1 MAREPSEGIRPPWS
15 RSDRPVPR
23 RLIRPL
29 QSFLETETASGIV
42 LLVALVAALAWA
54 NAPFRHTYEQAW
66 GTHVAV
72 GVGRWGIEE
81 DLRGWIRDGLMAL
94 FFLVVGLEIKRE
106 LVTGELR
113 SRRAAALPVLAA
125 IGGMAVPAAVYLAV
139 NPSGPA
145 SRGWGAAMPTDIAL
159 ALGVLALALP
169 RAPSGLRVF
178 LLALAIVDDLGSI
191 VIVAVFYSN
200 GIALGSVA
208 LAAGLAVL
216 IVLAQRINV
225 RAAVFYW
232 VLGTGMW
239 IALHGSGVSP
249 TLAGVAFGL
258 LCPAVPFQRPHAVS
272 REAHRIADETVDDPE
287 PPDAD
292 ATQWLQ
298 LARLTREAVSP
309 LGRIEGALHPWTS
322 YVVAPAFVLAVAGVS
337 VSSDGLS
344 SASGGRVALGLL
356 LARLVGKP
364 LGIFGASMLAV
375 RVGAVRLP
383 AGVSVRH
390 VLGVA
395 AAAGIPFSVSLF
407 VAELGLPRP
416 ALLDGARIGVIGSA
430 LVAGAVG
437 YLVLRWADRSNG
449 LPAAGPVEPSEE

>member
-1 MAREPSEGIRPPWS
+1 M
-15 RSDRPVPR
+15 PR

-29 QSFLETETASGIV
+29 QSFLETETASGVV

-66 GTHVAV
+66 GTSFAV
-72 GVGRWGIEE
+72 RLARWGIRE

-113 SRRAAALPVLAA
+113 SRHAAVLPVIAA
-125 IGGMAVPAAVYLAV
+125 IGGMVVPAAIYLAV
-139 NPSGPA
+139 NPSSPA
-145 SRGWGAAMPTDIAL
+145 ARGWGAAMPTDIAL

-200 GIALGSVA
+200 GIAIGSVA
-208 LAAGLAVL
+208 LAAGLALL
-216 IVLAQRINV
+216 IVLAQRINI
-225 RAAVFYW
+225 RAAIFYW
-232 VLGTGMW
+232 LLGTGMW

-272 REAHRIADETVDDPE
+272 REAHRIADETVDDPL

-292 ATQWLQ
+292 AAQWLQ

-322 YVVAPAFVLAVAGVS
+322 YVVAPVFVLAVAGVS
-337 VSSDGLS
+337 VSSGALS
-344 SASGGRVALGLL
+344 SSTGGRIALGLL
-356 LARLVGKP
+356 LARLIGKP
-364 LGIFGASMLAV
+364 LGIVGFSMLAV
-375 RVGAVRLP
+375 RLGAARLP
-383 AGVSVRH
+383 AGVTPKH

-395 AAAGIPFSVSLF
+395 VAAAIPFSVSLF
-407 VAELGLPRP
+407 VAELGLPQP
-416 ALLDGARIGVIGSA
+416 GLLDGARIGVIGSA
-430 LVAGAVG
+430 LLAGVAG
-437 YLVLRWADRSNG
+437 YLVLRWADRPG
-449 LPAAGPVEPSEE
+449 APAADAAVEPS